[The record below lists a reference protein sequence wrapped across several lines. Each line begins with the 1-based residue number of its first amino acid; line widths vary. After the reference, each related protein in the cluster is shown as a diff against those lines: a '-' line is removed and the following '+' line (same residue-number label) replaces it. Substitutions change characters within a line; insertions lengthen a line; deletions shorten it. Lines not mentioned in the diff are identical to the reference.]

1 MTSWGGTI
9 NHDYSAR
16 IWSGLIRD
24 YYVPRL
30 QLYFDT
36 WNPQDFPDKE
46 PVKVDYGIHSEL
58 INGLKALEFE
68 GVKGS
73 VRIKEVE
80 IRNRWTGIR
89 TFYPDFT
96 VKAGEKKVLKVGFPP
111 VVTGTAKTVNI
122 KITYS
127 DADQACGVIKYRY

>member
-46 PVKVDYGIHSEL
+46 PVTVDYGIHSEL

-80 IRNRWTGIR
+80 IRNRWT
-89 TFYPDFT
+89 
-96 VKAGEKKVLKVGFPP
+96 
-111 VVTGTAKTVNI
+111 AKTVNI